1 MIRINQLKLK
11 PDHTKKQLQQAI
23 AQQLKVSEHQILEYD
38 IVKRSIDAR
47 KKPDIYFQYTIDVSL
62 ENEIQFL
69 KKNKNPQ
76 IVKSEKISYLFPDQG
91 SIPLKEPPIVIGSGP
106 AGLFCA
112 YQLAQ
117 AGYHP
122 ILLERG
128 DDVTKRK
135 QVVDN
140 FWEEGTLDLESNVSF
155 GEGGAGT
162 FSDGKLNTLVKDKN
176 GRNHQVLKLF
186 VQHGAPEEILYES
199 KPHIGTDVLI
209 HVVKNIRNSICAMGG
224 NVHFRSKV
232 SDFIIE
238 GNQIC
243 GVITADGTIY
253 KSHVVVLAIGHSAR
267 DTFVLLQEKNV
278 IMEAK
283 SFAIGF
289 RVEHPQ
295 ALINL
300 NQYGN
305 HNYQLPTAPY
315 KLTAQTEEGRGVYS
329 FCMCPGGYVVNA
341 STEEHRLAINGMS
354 YSKRDGENANS
365 AIIIAVDQ
373 KDFDEQGNLSS
384 LRFQERIEEKA
395 FQLAKGKIP
404 VQKFSDFYEQ
414 VMNQPY
420 EYHNTKLQIEE
431 LQLLQHLK
439 PQTKGAFEFSNL
451 SELLPK
457 HLNQAF
463 IKAMLKFDHILPGFA
478 HDDVLVLGIESRT
491 SSPVRIIRDE
501 NKEANIRGLY
511 PCGEGAGYAGGIM
524 SAAMDGLII
533 AETIATKYQVF

>member
-1 MIRINQLKLK
+1 
-11 PDHTKKQLQQAI
+11 
-23 AQQLKVSEHQILEYD
+23 
-38 IVKRSIDAR
+38 
-47 KKPDIYFQYTIDVSL
+47 
-62 ENEIQFL
+62 L

-76 IVKSEKISYLFPDQG
+76 IVKSEKITYLFPNQG
-91 SIPLKEPPIVIGSGP
+91 TIPLNESPIIIGSGP

-112 YQLAQ
+112 FQLAQ
-117 AGYHP
+117 AGYCP

-128 DDVTKRK
+128 DDVSKRK
-135 QVVDN
+135 QIVDY
-140 FWEEGTLDLESNVSF
+140 FWEDGILDLESNVSF

-162 FSDGKLNTLVKDKN
+162 FSDGKLNTLVKDKH

-209 HVVKNIRNSICAMGG
+209 HVVEKIRNSICEMGG
-224 NVHFRSKV
+224 KVHFRSKV
-232 SDFIIE
+232 VDFIIE
-238 GNQIC
+238 KNQIC
-243 GVITADGTIY
+243 GVITNDGTVF
-253 KSHVVVLAIGHSAR
+253 KSQIVVLAIGHSAR
-267 DTFVLLQEKNV
+267 DTFSLLREKKV

-283 SFAIGF
+283 NFAIGF

-295 ALINL
+295 GLINL

-305 HNYQLPTAPY
+305 HNYMLPTAPY
-315 KLTAQTEEGRGVYS
+315 KLTAQTEDGRGVYS

-341 STEEHRLAINGMS
+341 STQEQRLAINGMS
-354 YSKRDGENANS
+354 YSKRDGDNANS
-365 AIIIAVDQ
+365 AIIIAVDEN
-373 KDFDEQGNLSS
+373 DFNEHGILSS
-384 LRFQERIEEKA
+384 LRFQEIIEEKA

-404 VQKFSDFYEQ
+404 VQKFSDFYKH
-414 VMNQPY
+414 VMNEPY
-420 EYHNTKLQIEE
+420 DYHNPKLQMEE
-431 LQLLQHLK
+431 IQLLQSLK

-451 SELLPK
+451 SEILPK

-463 IKAMLKFDHILPGFA
+463 VKAMLKFDHILPGFA
-478 HDDVLVLGIESRT
+478 HEDVLVLGIESRT

-524 SAAMDGLII
+524 SAAMDGLVI
-533 AETIATKYQVF
+533 AETIASKYQAF